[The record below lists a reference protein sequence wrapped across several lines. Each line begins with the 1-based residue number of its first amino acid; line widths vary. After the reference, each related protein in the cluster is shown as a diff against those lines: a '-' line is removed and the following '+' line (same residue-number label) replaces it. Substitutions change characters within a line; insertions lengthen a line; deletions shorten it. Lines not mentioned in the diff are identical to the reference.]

1 MRNKDKNMDVSIII
15 VNYKTPELVVECIRS
30 IREKTTGISYE
41 IIIVDNDSKDNSL
54 EIFSTELE
62 EDIKVVV
69 ANENLGFGKANNL
82 GAQHATGKYLF
93 LLNSDTLLINNAIQ
107 ILYQY
112 IEKNNHIGVVGGDL
126 FTSDMKASPSFAM
139 QFDDLDSV
147 KQAARWSNIIKNIV
161 RRVIRERIYISKRYK
176 EKIRYKDIFNYENV
190 PKKVAYIF
198 GADMLVRSDIFRQ
211 LKGFDPE
218 FFMYAEEEEL
228 SWRITNNNFEIWNIP
243 EAQIIHYDGA
253 TIKKSEEFS
262 ERQYKMRL
270 TGIFTYYKKRFGKKG
285 IKDFYYYKKLE
296 LSRIYQIGKILNR
309 KKLMELVAIQKKCVE
324 DVYKK
329 FEK

>member
-1 MRNKDKNMDVSIII
+1 MDVSIII

-112 IEKNNHIGVVGGDL
+112 IEKNNHIGVVGG
-126 FTSDMKASPSFAM
+126 
-139 QFDDLDSV
+139 
-147 KQAARWSNIIKNIV
+147 
-161 RRVIRERIYISKRYK
+161 IYSH
-176 EKIRYKDIFNYENV
+176 
-190 PKKVAYIF
+190 
-198 GADMLVRSDIFRQ
+198 
-211 LKGFDPE
+211 
-218 FFMYAEEEEL
+218 
-228 SWRITNNNFEIWNIP
+228 
-243 EAQIIHYDGA
+243 QI
-253 TIKKSEEFS
+253 
-262 ERQYKMRL
+262 
-270 TGIFTYYKKRFGKKG
+270 
-285 IKDFYYYKKLE
+285 
-296 LSRIYQIGKILNR
+296 
-309 KKLMELVAIQKKCVE
+309 
-324 DVYKK
+324 
-329 FEK
+329 

>member
-1 MRNKDKNMDVSIII
+1 MDVSIII

-54 EIFSTELE
+54 EIFSTELD

-112 IEKNNHIGVVGGDL
+112 IEKNNHIGVVGGNL

-147 KQAARWSNIIKNIV
+147 KQAA
-161 RRVIRERIYISKRYK
+161 
-176 EKIRYKDIFNYENV
+176 
-190 PKKVAYIF
+190 
-198 GADMLVRSDIFRQ
+198 
-211 LKGFDPE
+211 
-218 FFMYAEEEEL
+218 
-228 SWRITNNNFEIWNIP
+228 
-243 EAQIIHYDGA
+243 
-253 TIKKSEEFS
+253 
-262 ERQYKMRL
+262 
-270 TGIFTYYKKRFGKKG
+270 
-285 IKDFYYYKKLE
+285 
-296 LSRIYQIGKILNR
+296 
-309 KKLMELVAIQKKCVE
+309 
-324 DVYKK
+324 
-329 FEK
+329 

>member
-1 MRNKDKNMDVSIII
+1 MDVSIII
-15 VNYKTPELVVECIRS
+15 VNYKTPELVVDCIRS
-30 IREKTTGISYE
+30 IREKTAGISYE

-112 IEKNNHIGVVGGDL
+112 IDKHSHIGVVGGNL
-126 FTSDMKASPSFAM
+126 FTPDMKASPSFAM
-139 QFDDLDSV
+139 QFDDLVSA
-147 KQAARWSNIIKNIV
+147 KQVARWGNIIKNIV
-161 RRVIRERIYISKRYK
+161 RRVIIERIHISERHK
-176 EKIRYKDIFNYENV
+176 EKIRYKDMFNFENV

-228 SWRITNNNFEIWNIP
+228 SWRITNNNFEIWNVP
-243 EAQIIHYDGA
+243 EARIIHYDGA
-253 TIKKSEEFS
+253 TIKK
-262 ERQYKMRL
+262 RC
-270 TGIFTYYKKRFGKKG
+270 
-285 IKDFYYYKKLE
+285 D
-296 LSRIYQIGKILNR
+296 
-309 KKLMELVAIQKKCVE
+309 
-324 DVYKK
+324 
-329 FEK
+329 